1 MTLDEILP
9 KLLDWLVATAGS
21 TNNVW
26 CTLGFEKQTTSA
38 NIREYFDRK
47 DLNEKFVLRYGEQDL
62 NRKQDHLTYGA
73 EIAYIYGFSKAFA
86 ARHRTRLQL
95 FADDWANKKIRV
107 PQAINYGYGSFKH
120 MRRSGEAI
128 FNAKSS

>member
-1 MTLDEILP
+1 MTLDKILP
-9 KLLDWLVATAGS
+9 KLLDWLTTTAGS

-26 CTLGFEKQTTSA
+26 CMLGFDKQQTGN

-62 NRKQDHLTYGA
+62 NKKQDHLTYGA
-73 EIAYIYGFSKAFA
+73 EIGHIYGFSKAFA
-86 ARHRTRLQL
+86 ARYRTRLQL

-107 PQAINYGYGSFKH
+107 PKAINYGYGSFKH
-120 MRRSGEAI
+120 MRRSCETI